1 MSYVRVAVD
10 VPLPTLFD
18 YRYENATDDL
28 VGALA
33 LVPFG
38 RKKTV
43 GVILEVSPRSAVDAA
58 RIRPLVRV
66 LAEIPPLPA
75 DIIALLRFCSEYYH
89 YPIGE
94 AVHSALPAGLRAV
107 RRQMAPR
114 LRTVAITPE
123 GRDVLHEGAMTRAP
137 ALGRLLMRLDSCSAL
152 TPGEFSTGE
161 RRILRR
167 LLERGLVEE
176 LAPSLSRAREPGEQS
191 SAVPVLTSEQDAAVG
206 AILQSLDR
214 FRPWLLHGITGSG
227 KTEVYLR
234 VMEAT
239 LQADGQVL
247 FLVPEIGLT
256 PQLEGRIRDRFPDRN
271 LVTLHSALS
280 ARARAQNWLAA
291 QSGAAQIVLGTRSA
305 VFTPMPR
312 LALVIIDEEHDPS
325 YKQIE
330 AMRYSA
336 RDLAIWRARQRNVP
350 VILGSATPCLETYQG
365 ALQGR
370 YTSVRLTL
378 RAHAQ
383 PHPRITLVPTTGVRL
398 HEGFVPALIKAIGER
413 VAAREQVLVYINRRG
428 YAPVVFCGACGW
440 AASCHRCSARL
451 VLHKTR
457 QRLLCHHCGHEEP
470 VATSCADCG
479 NVDLRALGHG
489 TQRVETALQAAFP
502 EARLMRIDRDTT
514 RGGNV
519 WPGMRRAIENRD
531 VDILIGTQLLSKGHD
546 FAGLGLVTVLN
557 ADRSLYSADFRA
569 SEQLFAQLM
578 QVAGR
583 AGRGAS
589 PGEVL
594 IQTAF
599 PAHPLYRAVQR
610 LDFDAFARALLDE
623 RSEASFPPFAYQAVL
638 RAEATRLAQ
647 ALEFLRDATQLAAAY
662 ADGISVFDP
671 APALMTRL
679 KGRERAQLLVQS
691 ASRARLHRFLARW
704 VEEMRSAKPT
714 NARWA
719 IDVDPLDV

>member
-18 YRYENATDDL
+18 YRHENATDDL

-58 RIRPLVRV
+58 RIRPLLRV

-89 YPIGE
+89 HPIGQV
-94 AVHSALPAGLRAV
+94 VHSALPAGLRAV
-107 RRQMAPR
+107 RQRMAPR
-114 LRTVAITPE
+114 SRAVAITPE
-123 GRDVLHEGAMTRAP
+123 GQDALHAGAMTRAP
-137 ALGRLLMRLDSCSAL
+137 ALVRLLTRLDSCSAL
-152 TPGEFSTGE
+152 APGEFSAGE

-167 LLERGLVEE
+167 LLERGWVEE
-176 LAPSLSRAREPGEQS
+176 LAPSPSRAREPGEQS
-191 SAVPVLTSEQDAAVG
+191 SAVPVLTSEQDAAVR
-206 AILQSLDR
+206 AIIQSLDR
-214 FRPWLLHGITGSG
+214 FHPWLLHGITGSG

-239 LQADGQVL
+239 LQVDGQVL

-305 VFTPMPR
+305 VFAPMPR
-312 LALVIIDEEHDPS
+312 LALVIIDEEHDTS

-383 PHPRITLVPTTGVRL
+383 PHPRITLVPTTGARL

-413 VAAREQVLVYINRRG
+413 VAAHEQVLVYINRRG
-428 YAPVVFCGACGW
+428 YAPVLLCGACGW

-457 QRLLCHHCGHEEP
+457 QRLLCHHCGHEAP

-479 NVDLRALGHG
+479 NIDLRALGHG
-489 TQRVETALQAAFP
+489 TQRVETALQAVFP
-502 EARLMRIDRDTT
+502 DARLMRIDRDTT
-514 RGGNV
+514 RGSNV
-519 WPGMRRAIENRD
+519 WPGMRRAIENRE

-583 AGRGAS
+583 AGRGTS

-599 PAHPLYRAVQR
+599 PAHPLYQAVQR

-647 ALEFLRDATQLAAAY
+647 ALEFLHDAAQLAATY

-691 ASRARLHRFLARW
+691 ASRARLHRFLGRW